1 LDNPNRSHP
10 IAAWWPAILWAI
22 GIWILG
28 SDWFSEDATSGIL
41 DPLIAWLLPDLD
53 VEIRGLW
60 VAGIRK
66 LAHPGV
72 YGLLALLCHRALNL
86 TSRPGRSQ
94 LFIRAL
100 GPVAGLAMADE
111 FRQALSLERTGAIQD
126 VALDVVGGLIA
137 LLLSSALEAR
147 LGRPLYRRTPQV

>member
-1 LDNPNRSHP
+1 MDNSNRSRL

-72 YGLLALLCHRALNL
+72 YGFFALLCHRALNL
-86 TSRPGRSQ
+86 TSAPGGSR
-94 LFIRAL
+94 LFIRVL
-100 GPVAGLAMADE
+100 GPVAGLAAADE
-111 FRQALSLERTGAIQD
+111 LRQALSLERTGAIQD
-126 VALDVVGGLIA
+126 LALDVAGGAIVLF
-137 LLLSSALEAR
+137 LSTLLEAR
-147 LGRPLYRRTPQV
+147 LGRRLYRRTS